1 MQRRVPGRS
10 ASASLWAVAAG
21 VFVRGLVCAVLACA
35 LPAHA
40 GPPSI
45 VTPVTTSDLDTLIA
59 QTERGV
65 LVAMASWCGPCKAEL
80 PHLVRL
86 HKHYHGKGMAM
97 YGVSVD
103 FAGAQAMQ
111 PMVNKFGVEFPVLE
125 GFPGSAVLRLVQ
137 AAVGGDR
144 ALWPSLCLA
153 GWLLL
158 AFHFARRRLQ
168 AALSRLGG
176 GQP

>member
-86 HKHYHGKGMAM
+86 HKHYHGKGMTM

-111 PMVNKFGVEFPVLE
+111 PMVNKFGVEFPVFWVGEVGVGHYGLN
-125 GFPGSAVLRLVQ
+125 PIPMLVFIQ
-137 AAVGGDR
+137 NGRVVDR
-144 ALWPSLCLA
+144 VQGA
-153 GWLLL
+153 
-158 AFHFARRRLQ
+158 HTEEELQ
-168 AALSRLGG
+168 ALFENFLAPRE
-176 GQP
+176 P